1 MWDIQEV
8 ESTVVSCSEII
19 SRIVSLPLCC
29 LYPGCSDGQ
38 VLLQNG
44 TQMSSN
50 LTEGTVLVCYNNE
63 YGTVCDDFWDD
74 LEARVVC
81 GQLGFSDEGV
91 YIIILQTESDLFLHK
106 FDTRFFQL

>member
-1 MWDIQEV
+1 
-8 ESTVVSCSEII
+8 
-19 SRIVSLPLCC
+19 
-29 LYPGCSDGQ
+29 
-38 VLLQNG
+38 
-44 TQMSSN
+44 MSSN

-91 YIIILQTESDLFLHK
+91 YIIILQTESDLFSINLIHV
-106 FDTRFFQL
+106 FFNFRIYCNTWKQDNQQ